1 MDRTAAA
8 PYEQQLRTQQ
18 AALLAQIAAQRGGTI
33 GRAEAAAEHF
43 AGAQESQAQM
53 LTARDLEFALDEH
66 EIAQLTKIDAALQR
80 IAAGTYGECVDCG
93 ADIAPARLQATP
105 EAARCLGCQE
115 AAERLHLQQ
124 A

>member
-1 MDRTAAA
+1 MDRTTAA

-18 AALLAQIAAQRGGTI
+18 AALLTQIAAQRGGTI

-53 LTARDLEFALDEH
+53 LTARDLEFAIDEH
-66 EIAQLTKIDAALQR
+66 ETAHLTQIDAALQR

-115 AAERLHLQQ
+115 AAERPHLQH